1 MLWLGKHCVI
11 VAWVGLLVA
20 ALMPPHGFG
29 ANLCWVYGTTGV
41 PCPGCGV
48 TRSLSCGLRGLWL
61 ESWNYHPMGLL
72 ILALFAFTAAQSLL
86 PRAARERVTC
96 WIQHHALAFNSAYLL
111 FVLVFV
117 CFGVVRALS
126 HLIGI
131 MSP

>member
-1 MLWLGKHCVI
+1 MALGPI
-11 VAWVGLLVA
+11 SA
-20 ALMPPHGFG
+20 
-29 ANLCWVYGTTGV
+29 WVYGTTGV

-96 WIQHHALAFNSAYLL
+96 WMQHHALAFNSAYLL
-111 FVLVFV
+111 FVLYLSVSAW
-117 CFGVVRALS
+117 RAPFLT
-126 HLIGI
+126 
-131 MSP
+131 